1 MSDCRPSSSNFLKKN
16 GSRVSAIRI
25 EIRIPWQAMLSG
37 CQGIELTEQGA
48 DAMSRTKLASVGT
61 RAVVSTAL
69 TIIGFAGFGTVLG
82 APPTG
87 LTIARDRAGY
97 IGTYSTSGADAT
109 NAFFQ
114 SLGTNGRSCSTC
126 HVAAEA
132 MSFTPMHAQRLYE
145 STHGADPLFAS
156 VDGANCSTVATRDR
170 AGHSLLLKSGLIRI
184 PTPVPPNAEFS
195 ISVVHDPYGCALRI
209 DPKTQLL
216 TASVYRRPLP
226 TANVSF
232 LSAVMFDGRE
242 TILPLTSTATLD
254 ANLRA
259 DLIHQAT
266 DATLNH
272 AQAAQAPNDAQ
283 LESIVDFEL
292 GTYSAQYWDDE
303 AGLLSDHG
311 AQGGPVGLA
320 NQLYYPGINDT
331 LGADPNGIP
340 FTPVSMSLFS
350 AWEPSPARHTAGER
364 AEARARIAAGEK
376 LFNSAPMMIA
386 NVRGLNDNAALN
398 KPASF
403 SGTCATC
410 HDTPNIGH
418 HSLPLP
424 LDIGT
429 GHSANTSYES
439 DPVIAGA
446 VSQLSMPDLPVF
458 LISGCTNPFSA
469 GQVASFY
476 TTDPGRA
483 LITGHCA
490 DFNRVKGP
498 ILRGLAARAPYFHN
512 GSAADLRELV
522 NFYNQR
528 FAMALNNKQEADL
541 VAFLNSL

>member
-1 MSDCRPSSSNFLKKN
+1 
-16 GSRVSAIRI
+16 
-25 EIRIPWQAMLSG
+25 
-37 CQGIELTEQGA
+37 
-48 DAMSRTKLASVGT
+48 
-61 RAVVSTAL
+61 
-69 TIIGFAGFGTVLG
+69 
-82 APPTG
+82 
-87 LTIARDRAGY
+87 
-97 IGTYSTSGADAT
+97 
-109 NAFFQ
+109 
-114 SLGTNGRSCSTC
+114 
-126 HVAAEA
+126 

-156 VDGANCSTVATRDR
+156 VDGANCSTVATQDR
-170 AGHSLLLKSGLIRI
+170 AGHSLLWKSGLIRI
-184 PTPVPPNAEFS
+184 PTPVPLNAEFS
-195 ISVVHDPYGCALRI
+195 ISVVHDPYGCALQI
-209 DPKTQLL
+209 DTKTQLL

-242 TILPLTSTATLD
+242 TILPLTSTPTLD

-266 DATLNH
+266 DAILNH

-283 LESIVDFEL
+283 LESIVDFEF

-303 AGLLSDHG
+303 AGLLSDRG
-311 AQGGPVGLA
+311 ALGGPYNPA

-331 LGADPNGIP
+331 LGADPNSSP
-340 FTPVSMSLFS
+340 FTPASMTLYA
-350 AWEPSPARHTAGER
+350 AWERSPHQHLEGER
-364 AEARARIAAGEK
+364 AEARAQIAAGEK
-376 LFNSAPMMIA
+376 LFNSAPMTIT

-429 GHSANTSYES
+429 GHSANPSYES
-439 DPVIAGA
+439 DPVISGA

-458 LISGCTNPFSA
+458 LISGCTSPFSA

-476 TTDPGRA
+476 TNDPGRA

-498 ILRGLAARAPYFHN
+498 ILRELAARAPYFYN
-512 GSAADLRELV
+512 GSAADLHELV

-528 FAMALNNKQEADL
+528 FAMALSDKQRADL

>member
-1 MSDCRPSSSNFLKKN
+1 
-16 GSRVSAIRI
+16 
-25 EIRIPWQAMLSG
+25 
-37 CQGIELTEQGA
+37 
-48 DAMSRTKLASVGT
+48 MSRTKSDIEAA
-61 RAVVSTAL
+61 RAAASTAL
-69 TIIGFAGFGTVLG
+69 VLIGFAAFGAAPV
-82 APPTG
+82 APPAE
-87 LTIARDRAGY
+87 LTIARDRSGS
-97 IGTYSTSGADAT
+97 IGTYSINGFDPAS
-109 NAFFQ
+109 AFFQ

-126 HVAAEA
+126 HVATEA
-132 MSFTPMHAQRLYE
+132 MSFTPMHAQRLFE
-145 STHGADPLFAS
+145 STHGTDPLFSS
-156 VDGANCSTVATRDR
+156 VDGANCSTVVAQDR

-195 ISVVHDPYGCALRI
+195 ISVVHDPYGCALQI

-226 TANVSF
+226 TASLSF

-242 TILPLTSTATLD
+242 TLLPLTNAASQSV
-254 ANLRA
+254 NLRA
-259 DLIHQAT
+259 DLIHQAI
-266 DATLNH
+266 DATVNH
-272 AQAAQAPNDAQ
+272 AQAAQPPTDAQ
-283 LESIVDFEL
+283 LEAIVDFEL
-292 GTYSAQYWDDE
+292 GTYSGQYSDDE

-311 AQGGPVGLA
+311 AQGGPVQLA
-320 NQLYYPGINDT
+320 NQLYHPGINDT
-331 LGADPNGIP
+331 LGADPSGVP
-340 FTPVSMSLFS
+340 FTPGSMTLFS
-350 AWEPSPARHTAGER
+350 AWEPSHAHHAEGER
-364 AEARARIAAGEK
+364 AEARARIEAGEK
-376 LFNSAPMMIA
+376 LFNSAPMTIA
-386 NVRGLNDNAALN
+386 NVRGLNDNAALG
-398 KPASF
+398 KPAAF

-429 GHSANTSYES
+429 GHSSNPSFES

-446 VSQLSMPDLPVF
+446 VIQLSMPDLPVF
-458 LISGCTNPFSA
+458 LISGCTNPFNA
-469 GQVASFY
+469 GQDVSFY

-512 GSAADLRELV
+512 GSAADLHELV

-528 FAMALNNKQEADL
+528 FAMALSDRQRKDL

>member
-1 MSDCRPSSSNFLKKN
+1 
-16 GSRVSAIRI
+16 
-25 EIRIPWQAMLSG
+25 
-37 CQGIELTEQGA
+37 
-48 DAMSRTKLASVGT
+48 MSRTKLASGAT
-61 RAVVSTAL
+61 RAVASTAL
-69 TIIGFAGFGTVLG
+69 AIIGFAGFGAALG
-82 APPTG
+82 APPPG
-87 LTIARDRAGY
+87 LTIARDSAGY
-97 IGTYSTSGADAT
+97 IGTFSTNGADPA

-114 SLGTNGRSCSTC
+114 GLGTNGRNCSTC
-126 HVAAEA
+126 HLAAQA

-156 VDGANCSTVATRDR
+156 VDGANCSTVAAQDK
-170 AGHSLLLKSGLIRI
+170 AGHSLLLNSGLIRI

-195 ISVVHDPYGCALRI
+195 ISVVHDPYGCALQV

-242 TILPLTSTATLD
+242 TILPLTSAATQA

-259 DLIHQAT
+259 DLMHQAT

-272 AQAAQAPNDAQ
+272 AQAAQAPTDAQ
-283 LESIVDFEL
+283 LESIVDFML
-292 GTYSAQYWDDE
+292 GTYSGQFSDDE

-311 AQGGPVGLA
+311 AQGGPVYLA
-320 NQLYYPGINDT
+320 NQLYHPGINDT
-331 LGADPNGIP
+331 LGADPSGIP
-340 FTPVSMSLFS
+340 FTPVSMTLFS
-350 AWEPSPARHTAGER
+350 AWEPSPAHHADGER

-376 LFNSAPMMIA
+376 LFNSAPMTIA

-398 KPASF
+398 KPATF

-429 GHSANTSYES
+429 GHSTNPNYES

-458 LISGCTNPFSA
+458 LISGCSNPFNA
-469 GQVASFY
+469 GQVVSFY

-490 DFNRVKGP
+490 DFSRVKGP

-512 GSAADLRELV
+512 GSAADLHELV

-528 FAMALNNKQEADL
+528 FAMALSDKQRADL